1 MAMGRNSSTR
11 ESLRL
16 ILRSIVASF
25 AGRSHGVLSLLS
37 SILETCKKKMLA
49 DEAATP
55 PERALVCPDLS
66 RVARVGSGRFK
77 RNIHGLVP
85 TVPSCPD
92 QKTTASAS

>member
-1 MAMGRNSSTR
+1 MTKQKV
-11 ESLRL
+11 LRRL
-16 ILRSIVASF
+16 FCVIELQSD
-25 AGRSHGVLSLLS
+25 AGLLSLLS
-37 SILETCKKKMLA
+37 SILETCNSQMRA
-49 DEAATP
+49 NDSATP

-92 QKTTASAS
+92 QKTTASASPTLRATF